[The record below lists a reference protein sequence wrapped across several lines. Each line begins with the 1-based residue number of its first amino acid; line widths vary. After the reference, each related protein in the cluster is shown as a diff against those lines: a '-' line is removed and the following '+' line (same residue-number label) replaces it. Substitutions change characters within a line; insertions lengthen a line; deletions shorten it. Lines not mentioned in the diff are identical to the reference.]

1 MPLHLIPSIEK
12 PSEGKNSRRRRASK
26 PAEMLQCPRCA
37 GREVI
42 VSTIGVLLRDGKL
55 TGGTKQVLCV
65 GCLTNGERV
74 VLG

>member
-1 MPLHLIPSIEK
+1 MPLHLIPPTEK
-12 PSEGKNSRRRRASK
+12 PPERKNSRRRRALK

-42 VSTIGVLLRDGKL
+42 VTTIGVLLRDGKL

-65 GCLTNGERV
+65 GCPTRGERV